1 MKMISRKTEEPR
13 AVAATR
19 KGRGG
24 GRRCA
29 AGAEAGFTLVEIL
42 VAAGILGVVTVSL
55 LGGITRCFETVQLSR
70 ENVRATQ
77 ILQDKMESIRL
88 YNWDQI
94 NTTGFI
100 PEDFVAPYYPNGS
113 TNSGVVYKGEVD
125 ISAAPVSYSNDLR
138 LVTVTVEWES
148 GGVERQRDMQT
159 YISRY
164 GLQHYIY

>member
-1 MKMISRKTEEPR
+1 
-13 AVAATR
+13 
-19 KGRGG
+19 
-24 GRRCA
+24 
-29 AGAEAGFTLVEIL
+29 
-42 VAAGILGVVTVSL
+42 
-55 LGGITRCFETVQLSR
+55 LSR

-100 PEDFVAPYYPNGS
+100 PEEFVAPYYPNGS
-113 TNSGVVYKGEVD
+113 TNSGVVYEGEVD
-125 ISAAPVSYSNDLR
+125 ISAAPVSVSYSNDLR
-138 LVTVTVEWES
+138 LVTVTVEWKS